1 MAQQIATVL
10 PEITVDNTL
19 GALFVGFTVACCIYG
34 ILLCQI
40 YTYLTHYPMDRPVYK
55 FIVILILYEPWYL
68 ETFDLT
74 HSPIPRTLETV
85 DQALIAQ
92 IYYHYGITN
101 FSNSLALIEG
111 TQTWSFILQ
120 QTLGS
125 IVGAMVKFAFALR
138 VWRFSQRNFWITGLI
153 MILVI
158 GNLTLALIFTVKSFM
173 LPDVFSVVRLR
184 VLGTVSLGV
193 GVLADITTA
202 LSLCYFLNKLRT
214 GYRQSDSLV
223 STLIKYA
230 INTGALTSVVS
241 VTTVILYN
249 IMPSN
254 LIFIG
259 VFFILSKCM
268 CLLDYPRA
276 FHLAQS
282 TDDIVPQCTQSP
294 SWQRVLNTRRVI
306 RGRGTDKQNTTTN
319 HTNMF
324 HLGTRV
330 PSLGPSDM
338 AGWETAYTTTS
349 ATKSEVDQH
358 RPIPLNAIGSG
369 SQNPTSGKYYPNDV

>member
-55 FIVILILYEPWYL
+55 FIVILIL
-68 ETFDLT
+68 
-74 HSPIPRTLETV
+74 TLETV

-259 VFFILSKCM
+259 VFFILSKLYAISFM
-268 CLLDYPRA
+268 A
-276 FHLAQS
+276 
-282 TDDIVPQCTQSP
+282 T
-294 SWQRVLNTRRVI
+294 LNTRRVI

>member
-120 QTLGS
+120 QTLGCFC
-125 IVGAMVKFAFALR
+125 VEGVALLDP
-138 VWRFSQRNFWITGLI
+138 FS
-153 MILVI
+153 
-158 GNLTLALIFTVKSFM
+158 SFM

-259 VFFILSKCM
+259 VFFILSKLYAISFM
-268 CLLDYPRA
+268 A
-276 FHLAQS
+276 
-282 TDDIVPQCTQSP
+282 T
-294 SWQRVLNTRRVI
+294 LNTRRVI